1 MYLNVMIDQETE
13 GFGADFT
20 FRVDQLSE
28 DGFSAYIVIGRFLNF
43 LIDAVRN
50 TEQGNLKRV

>member
-1 MYLNVMIDQETE
+1 MIDQETE